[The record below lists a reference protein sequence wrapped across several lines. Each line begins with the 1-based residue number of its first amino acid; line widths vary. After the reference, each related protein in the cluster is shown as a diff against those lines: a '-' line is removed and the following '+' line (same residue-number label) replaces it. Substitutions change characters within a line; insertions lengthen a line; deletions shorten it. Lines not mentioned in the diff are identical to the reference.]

1 MGYQQRGGSPRD
13 SGRGRGI
20 PRHEKAK
27 VKKLKHHAHDFSP
40 LEQRQTP
47 SLEEIVNRT
56 LNALNH
62 LGNQRYVLS
71 PFSEQLN
78 LWLSSLKNVL
88 SEFESNAGV
97 AVDDQFAKDRSQIV
111 SNIELELAN
120 RRHKEEQS
128 GENVK
133 NLATRKALLEQIN
146 VEYGAITKTTQK
158 RQEAETKT
166 LSAHIEGIKREL
178 EHIAQMKTGIL
189 RRISKSTKAQREA
202 EARQRLAVAQDELA
216 ASVQRFNDEQET
228 VRAEYETRKQAVSKQ
243 IQEFEKEALSQE
255 VDDSLEARHAACE
268 SLVNAVNSF
277 LQRNRL
283 TQL

>member
-27 VKKLKHHAHDFSP
+27 VKKLKHHGHGLSI

-56 LNALNH
+56 MNALNH
-62 LGNQRYVLS
+62 LGNQKYVLS

-78 LWLSSLKNVL
+78 LWITSLKNVL
-88 SEFESNAGV
+88 SEFESSPGIV
-97 AVDDQFAKDRSQIV
+97 VDDQFENERSQIV
-111 SNIELELAN
+111 SDIELELAK
-120 RRHKEEQS
+120 RRHKEELG
-128 GENVK
+128 GETLK
-133 NLATRKALLEQIN
+133 NLAISKDLLEQIN
-146 VEYGAITKTTQK
+146 LDHGTAMKEIQK
-158 RQEAETKT
+158 RQEVETKT
-166 LSAHIEGIKREL
+166 LFANIEEIKEEL

-189 RRISKSTKAQREA
+189 RRISKDAKAQREA

-216 ASVQRFNDEQET
+216 KEVQRFNDEQET
-228 VRAEYETRKQAVSKQ
+228 VRAEYETRKQAISKQ
-243 IQEFEKEALSQE
+243 IQEYEKEALSQE
-255 VDDSLEARHAACE
+255 VDDSLDARHTACE
-268 SLVNAVNSF
+268 SLVNAVDSF

-283 TQL
+283 SQP